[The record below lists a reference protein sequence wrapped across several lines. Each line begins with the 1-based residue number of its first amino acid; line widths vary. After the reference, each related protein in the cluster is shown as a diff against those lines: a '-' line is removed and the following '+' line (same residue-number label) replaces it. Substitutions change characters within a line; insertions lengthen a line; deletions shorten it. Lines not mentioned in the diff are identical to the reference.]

1 MLVKMLVITFPD
13 HARFSIDTAA
23 QWTLCDPSGE
33 PLRSGDGPLS
43 GAPRDAQVIALV
55 PAGRVVFIET
65 LLPAVSAAKRDQLVR
80 YAIED
85 KLTIDPATVH
95 VVVLELSPKSAAA
108 SAPMLTTPSAATPSA
123 GTRPRAVP
131 SRDTQIVA
139 AIERAWF
146 SAALSWLASGGF
158 KPRAAFA
165 ETALLPVTNGE
176 WSVQLAAKNAF
187 AKRADGF
194 AYALDAGTP
203 GQPPFALT
211 LALNEVAQKPAA
223 ITVFLASPAE
233 HDSLS
238 ANIAAMSA
246 DWQTSLGL
254 PVKMVTATG
263 GVARA
268 PDLKRLAALKSGNL
282 LTGEF
287 APVRPANAWLARLKP
302 ALALAGVIIFI
313 QIAALVAD
321 NWRLERQRQ
330 AIENEMRA
338 TFQAAFPRATAI
350 IDPALQMQRNLDT
363 LKRERGLLRDDDA
376 RHVLAQFA
384 ALRGVIPEFAVTEIS
399 IKQGDARLVAR
410 LNTTPAAA
418 SVDAAALSALTSALK
433 ARLASI
439 AGASGIVDTKPGI
452 KPGTMEIIMK
462 VGS

>member
-85 KLTIDPATVH
+85 KLTIDPTTVH

-108 SAPMLTTPSAATPSA
+108 SAPGSATISAATKSHSA
-123 GTRPRAVP
+123 R

-302 ALALAGVIIFI
+302 ALALVGVIIFI

-384 ALRGVIPEFAVTEIS
+384 ALRGVIPEIAVTEIS

-410 LNTTPAAA
+410 LNTPPAAA

-433 ARLASI
+433 ARLASM